1 MADVIISYS
10 RRNLEFVERLHSAL
24 EEEGFSTWIDWKDIP
39 PTSDWEDEIYTGI
52 EGADAFLFVISPD
65 SVESPGC
72 GKELYHA
79 IETNKRLI
87 PVVWRQVEPEDLHQK
102 LAASN
107 WIFFQEE
114 DNFDS
119 SFQSLA
125 EAIRTDLEHTRTHT
139 RLLQR
144 ASEWD
149 TNNRDSG
156 YLLRGSDLRAAKEW
170 LLQTLATELE
180 PQPTLLQEN
189 YITSGQKSR
198 TRFQRIIASVVAIGL
213 IIVTLATFALIQRQ
227 QAVVARNV
235 AETRRQEA
243 ELAKAEEEKQ
253 RKFAEEQRQQA
264 VTAKEEEEQQRR
276 RAEEQANIAL
286 SRRLAEQAIQK
297 LETDL
302 ELSILLALEAVKRA
316 NIEISSE
323 GTIGIDEA
331 KREAQ
336 HALHQATHAR
346 RIRRTINGHNASVN
360 VVAYS
365 PDGRRIV
372 TASQDGTSK
381 IWDVTSNEMLLLSGH
396 TDSIIDADFSPD
408 GVHIATASADGTA
421 KIWDANSGQELQT
434 INGHTQAVNCVAYS
448 PDGKSLATAGDD
460 KILINPG
467 STDSLI
473 FVFEH

>member
-65 SVESPGC
+65 SVESPEC
-72 GKELYHA
+72 GKEIYHA
-79 IETNKRLI
+79 IETRKRLI
-87 PVVWRQVEPEDLHQK
+87 PVVLHQVEPEDLHQK

-144 ASEWD
+144 SSEWD

-156 YLLRGSDLRAAKEW
+156 SLLRGSDLRAAKEW

-213 IIVTLATFALIQRQ
+213 IIVTLAAFALIQRQ

-243 ELAKAEEEKQ
+243 ELAKAEEE
-253 RKFAEEQRQQA
+253 
-264 VTAKEEEEQQRR
+264 
-276 RAEEQANIAL
+276 AL
-286 SRRLAEQAIQK
+286 AAGVRVEWVFQIPL
-297 LETDL
+297 
-302 ELSILLALEAVKRA
+302 
-316 NIEISSE
+316 
-323 GTIGIDEA
+323 GF
-331 KREAQ
+331 
-336 HALHQATHAR
+336 H
-346 RIRRTINGHNASVN
+346 
-360 VVAYS
+360 S
-365 PDGRRIV
+365 P
-372 TASQDGTSK
+372 
-381 IWDVTSNEMLLLSGH
+381 E
-396 TDSIIDADFSPD
+396 
-408 GVHIATASADGTA
+408 
-421 KIWDANSGQELQT
+421 
-434 INGHTQAVNCVAYS
+434 
-448 PDGKSLATAGDD
+448 
-460 KILINPG
+460 
-467 STDSLI
+467 
-473 FVFEH
+473 